1 MRFQGRRRPTEWSGL
16 DRALSIHGADQT
28 AGQPWPIPIP
38 EVPEHSV
45 NPCLVLGTRN
55 AALGGELAAQDI
67 EKRIL

>member
-38 EVPEHSV
+38 EVGEDGPRLPVMHPDTTLSPPED
-45 NPCLVLGTRN
+45 PP
-55 AALGGELAAQDI
+55 LAASVTTT
-67 EKRIL
+67 